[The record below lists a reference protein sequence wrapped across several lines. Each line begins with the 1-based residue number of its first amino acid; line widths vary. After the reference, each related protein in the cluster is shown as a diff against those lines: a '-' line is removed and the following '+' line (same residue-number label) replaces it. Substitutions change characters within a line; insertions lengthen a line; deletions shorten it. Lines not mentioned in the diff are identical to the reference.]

1 MNTEKWTMEVM
12 GYVDPALVEGAARPR
27 RRLSRAAR
35 AGLAAACLCLAMTGS
50 VWALDTLLGVR
61 LGETESSFGYS
72 AYDIQAEVERFDLSQ
87 FSGDLQADLAAG
99 ELRWAH
105 DSWQSALDYVGVP
118 LLYSALLDEAA
129 MGAGMNA
136 PYVVDGTL
144 TADQERLP
152 GEEAGRPEQIRLA
165 FSRVVDNVVVAVYIH
180 LYTQYAD
187 PEELAEGV
195 PGRAWIG
202 PYKVYR
208 EGPDG
213 SRTQVGQSSVE
224 MEFASHGYEMACG
237 ETATIVTARE
247 ANGQESYQGCF
258 VHDGVLYEVNA
269 IGLASK
275 ANVVPD
281 FLKLTERLLDSFAPP
296 EEGEDALSSLTSA
309 ENLI

>member
-1 MNTEKWTMEVM
+1 MKDDERMLEWMS
-12 GYVDPALVEGAARPR
+12 YVDPALVEGAARPR
-27 RRLSRAAR
+27 RRLPRAAR

-187 PEELAEGV
+187 PEELEAGLPGV
-195 PGRAWIG
+195 AWNG
-202 PYKVYR
+202 PRTLYR
-208 EGPDG
+208 EHPDG
-213 SRTQVGQSSVE
+213 SRTEIGKAGVE
-224 MEFASHGYEMACG
+224 MEFRTEGYEMACG
-237 ETATIVTARE
+237 DTATIVTARE
-247 ANGQESYQGCF
+247 QHGAEEYIAYF

-275 ANVVPD
+275 TNVVPD

-296 EEGEDALSSLTSA
+296 EGGQDALSP
-309 ENLI
+309 

>member
-1 MNTEKWTMEVM
+1 MKDNERVLEWMS
-12 GYVDPALVEGAARPR
+12 YVDPALVEGAARPR
-27 RRLSRAAR
+27 RRLPRAAR
-35 AGLAAACLCLAMTGS
+35 AGLAAACLCLVMTGS

-165 FSRVVDNVVVAVYIH
+165 FSRVVDNVVVAVYVH

-187 PEELAEGV
+187 PEELAAGV

-202 PYKVYR
+202 PNKVYR

-224 MEFASHGYEMACG
+224 MEFTSHGYEMACG

>member
-1 MNTEKWTMEVM
+1 MWGGE
-12 GYVDPALVEGAARPR
+12 RPR
-27 RRLSRAAR
+27 Q
-35 AGLAAACLCLAMTGS
+35 
-50 VWALDTLLGVR
+50 GVR

-144 TADQERLP
+144 TADQELLH

-165 FSRVVDNVVVAVYIH
+165 FSRVVDNVEVAVYIH

-247 ANGQESYQGCF
+247 QHGAEEYIAYF
-258 VHDGVLYEVNA
+258 VHGGVLYEVNA